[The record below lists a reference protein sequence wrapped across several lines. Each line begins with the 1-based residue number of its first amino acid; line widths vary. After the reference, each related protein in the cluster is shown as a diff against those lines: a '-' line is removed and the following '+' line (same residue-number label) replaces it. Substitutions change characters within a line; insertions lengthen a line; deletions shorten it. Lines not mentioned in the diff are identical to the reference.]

1 MLCWSLFQR
10 GGIKYK
16 MNSWFHQC
24 WWITHGNSS
33 CTIEWPSGSSGGLVE
48 AMPVAS
54 GLGSLTRCLEMR
66 ICISFEVLGDA
77 RVQKMFIFV
86 VIL

>member
-1 MLCWSLFQR
+1 MLESLPE
-10 GGIKYK
+10 GWYK
-16 MNSWFHQC
+16 VQNELLVSPVLVDY
-24 WWITHGNSS
+24 HGNSS

-48 AMPVAS
+48 AMPAAS